1 MKLIERLEKLDRR
14 IIFLLIFLAVIIP
27 LLFPIGFK
35 IEVSDPVRSLY
46 ETVEALPAGS
56 RVLMSFDYGPSTM
69 PEVYPM
75 NQALV
80 QHFFEKDVKIIGM
93 ALWPEGVSLAQEV
106 MEVSAAEYGKEYGV
120 DYVNLGYK
128 AGGIVVIS
136 AVAENIPNTF
146 PQDYAGTPIEE
157 FSIMEGVKNFDNVNL
172 IVSLSAGDPGVR
184 EWVMIAQGR
193 YGKTVGA
200 GVTAVSAPAFYP
212 YLNAGQ
218 LCGMMGGMK
227 GAAEYETILE
237 IAGTATSGMD
247 AQSIAHGVI
256 IFLIVFAN
264 IFYII
269 GRKKKE

>member
-1 MKLIERLEKLDRR
+1 MKFIERLEKIDRR
-14 IIFLLIFLAVIIP
+14 IIFAVIFLAVVIP

-35 IEVSDPVRSLY
+35 IEVSEPVRRLY
-46 ETVEALPAGS
+46 ETVEALPAGA
-56 RVLMSFDYGPSTM
+56 RVLTSFDYGPATM

-80 QHFFEKDVKIIGM
+80 RHCFEKNVRIIGL
-93 ALWPEGVSLAQEV
+93 ALWPEGVSLAQEA
-106 MEVSAAEYGKEYGV
+106 MELAAEEFGKEYGV

-136 AVAENIPNTF
+136 AVAENIRTTF
-146 PQDYAGTPIEE
+146 PQDYAGTQIEE
-157 FSIMEGVKNFDNVNL
+157 LPIMEGVKNFDQVDL
-172 IVSLSAGDPGVR
+172 IISFSAGDPGVR
-184 EWVMIAQGR
+184 EWIMIAQGR

-227 GAAEYETILE
+227 GAAEYETVIE
-237 IAGTATSGMD
+237 TPGTATSGMD

-256 IFLIVFAN
+256 IFFIVFAN
-264 IFYII
+264 IFYIL